1 MKAGLVRQISVS
13 KVIPA
18 PINSDIYRQPGAE
31 DGLDVETFNADWK
44 RKKRRPW
51 NWTPCVSACWRRW
64 EAGRE

>member
-31 DGLDVETFNADWK
+31 DGLDVETFNAELEK
-44 RKKRRPW
+44 EKE
-51 NWTPCVSACWRRW
+51 
-64 EAGRE
+64 EAVELDAMRQRMLAAMGGGP